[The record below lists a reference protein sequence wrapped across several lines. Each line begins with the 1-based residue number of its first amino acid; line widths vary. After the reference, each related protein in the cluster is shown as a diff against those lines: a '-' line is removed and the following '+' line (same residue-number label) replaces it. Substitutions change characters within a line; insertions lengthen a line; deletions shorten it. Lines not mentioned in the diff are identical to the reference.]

1 MIQPTGD
8 SINAPI
14 TGTKDFAGS
23 KNPLREETD
32 SETPSIRVSFSE
44 NKILFEENTPL
55 NESLRNEFNQIFQLG
70 ADRLDPFLGELDRIA
85 EEAGI

>member
-14 TGTKDFAGS
+14 TGTKDFSGS

-32 SETPSIRVSFSE
+32 SETLSIRVSFSE
-44 NKILFEENTPL
+44 NKILFEENTHQSKVL
-55 NESLRNEFNQIFQLG
+55 K
-70 ADRLDPFLGELDRIA
+70 
-85 EEAGI
+85 

>member
-14 TGTKDFAGS
+14 TGTKDFSGFR
-23 KNPLREETD
+23 NPLWEDTD
-32 SETPSIRVSFSE
+32 SETLSIRVSVSE
-44 NKILFEENTPL
+44 NKILLEGNTPL
-55 NESLRNEFNQIFQLG
+55 IESLRNEFNQIFHLD
-70 ADRLDPFLGELDRIA
+70 ADRLDPFLGELDRIS